1 MFYTQEIEDRRRD
14 AKVIDINLLRR
25 SWYFDYLKH
34 AHPGLIDRSRDK
46 VDAYVDMLKQWERD
60 PGSFARSQALTQR
73 ITMAFLELI
82 QSIVMNEIR
91 VAPVYITKDL
101 LSADQTNAYL
111 IRWISQTYQLIP
123 QGLVFKLASD
133 RTFHDSPDVRLQT
146 RGLADGTLRFA
157 KDDVVN
163 LKVLPIYTSMLIN
176 RGRYLVAFN
185 QHKRAIALFRQ
196 ALALDPDLAEARRGI
211 AESSG
216 KLPTR

>member
-133 RTFHDSPDVRLQT
+133 RNFHDSPDVRLQT

-163 LKVLPIYTSMLIN
+163 LKVLPVYTSMLIN
-176 RGRYLVAFN
+176 RGRYLAAFN
-185 QHKRAIALFRQ
+185 KHERAIALFRQ